1 MKGGKMRGLTA
12 ERPQRDSSRTM
23 SICARCGFVAQLAQ
37 RMAYGAVLALVLV
50 GAAPAAVSAQQ
61 AGARPAARAQHSTP
75 KAKRARGKAAASAK
89 KPKSTPAREKP
100 PEKPVEEAPAP
111 KPEREAA
118 APTDA
123 QTDAASASTE
133 TPGEVRSEGDTQ
145 VKMMEF
151 SGLDIEGQLKT
162 PQMLYFLNRLRAE
175 FGRPKLPHRSFM
187 PELQRGTQEQ
197 AQR

>member
-1 MKGGKMRGLTA
+1 MHSCLTA
-12 ERPQRDSSRTM
+12 VQPGRDSDR
-23 SICARCGFVAQLAQ
+23 
-37 RMAYGAVLALVLV
+37 RMQPLLVLAVLGTLWWAL
-50 GAAPAAVSAQQ
+50 PPPVSAQE
-61 AGARPAARAQHSTP
+61 AGARPEARAQHGAP
-75 KAKRARGKAAASAK
+75 KARRARAKAASAR
-89 KPKSTPAREKP
+89 KPKSTPV
-100 PEKPVEEAPAP
+100 PEKPVEQAASAP

-118 APTDA
+118 APADA
-123 QTDAASASTE
+123 QPGAAPTGTE
-133 TPGEVRSEGDTQ
+133 APGEVRTEGDTQ
-145 VKMMEF
+145 IKVMEF

>member
-1 MKGGKMRGLTA
+1 MHWL
-12 ERPQRDSSRTM
+12 
-23 SICARCGFVAQLAQ
+23 LAL
-37 RMAYGAVLALVLV
+37 AVLGTLLWAPPAL
-50 GAAPAAVSAQQ
+50 VSAQET
-61 AGARPAARAQHSTP
+61 GARPAARAQRNAP
-75 KAKRARGKAAASAK
+75 KARRARAKAASAR
-89 KPKSTPAREKP
+89 KPKSTPA
-100 PEKPVEEAPAP
+100 PEKPVEEASAP
-111 KPEREAA
+111 KPEREAT

-123 QTDAASASTE
+123 QAGAAPAGGE
-133 TPGEVRSEGDTQ
+133 TPGEVRTEGDTQ

>member
-1 MKGGKMRGLTA
+1 MVFCARRGLA
-12 ERPQRDSSRTM
+12 
-23 SICARCGFVAQLAQ
+23 AL
-37 RMAYGAVLALVLV
+37 LALGLLLV
-50 GAAPAAVSAQQ
+50 GAGAAPAPLSAQEASVQ
-61 AGARPAARAQHSTP
+61 PAARAQRSAS
-75 KAKRARGKAAASAK
+75 KARRARAKAASAK
-89 KPKSTPAREKP
+89 KPKSTPA
-100 PEKPVEEAPAP
+100 PEKPVEEVPAP
-111 KPEREAA
+111 KPASEAA

-123 QTDAASASTE
+123 ASDARDGAAPTGGE
-133 TPGEVRSEGDTQ
+133 TPGEVRTEGDTQ